1 MTPEQKDRRAQEAR
15 FVLENPI
22 YNEAFAKFTQDIR
35 ALRLQVSPRDTE
47 AFTRLGWMEQTIE
60 KAKRLMDAYIQD
72 AEAARKQLEMEI
84 TPPSPVGRLVNQFRR
99 R

>member
-1 MTPEQKDRRAQEAR
+1 MTLEEKERRAAEAR
-15 FVLENPI
+15 FVLESSV

-47 AFTRLGWMEQTIE
+47 GFTRLGWMEQTVE

-72 AEAARKQLEMEI
+72 ADAARKQLDMEI
-84 TPPSPVGRLVNQFRR
+84 SPPTPIGRLVNQFRR